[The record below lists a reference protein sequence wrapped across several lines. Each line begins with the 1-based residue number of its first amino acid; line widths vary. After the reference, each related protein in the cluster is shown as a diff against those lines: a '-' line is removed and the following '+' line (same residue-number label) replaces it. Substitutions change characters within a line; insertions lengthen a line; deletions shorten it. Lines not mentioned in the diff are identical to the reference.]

1 MEERTK
7 ERCQLDYSI
16 VEILLGSCGS
26 PHSFG
31 GDSFSHRRY
40 GIYRSFGLPLRVSYP
55 SAEQLKL
62 QIERRRSCSQMNF
75 KRKKILLPGRQA
87 PATCNEM
94 RLRLLKILLQTMIPL
109 HTQINSLRLGFFPSL
124 REWLAQG
131 LNGKCP
137 YVRPPGNS
145 RASWRGYDGFH

>member
-1 MEERTK
+1 
-7 ERCQLDYSI
+7 
-16 VEILLGSCGS
+16 
-26 PHSFG
+26 
-31 GDSFSHRRY
+31 
-40 GIYRSFGLPLRVSYP
+40 
-55 SAEQLKL
+55 
-62 QIERRRSCSQMNF
+62 MNF